1 MKGYPMMILEKH
13 SQERFWLLRRV
24 NFLER
29 LNRLIEEERNEEE
42 AANLAKSYRKV
53 ENPSDL
59 QDRLHEIYGKNLP

>member
-1 MKGYPMMILEKH
+1 MMIIEQH

-29 LNRLIEEERNEEE
+29 LNQLIEEDRPDEE
-42 AANLAKSYRKV
+42 AASLAKSYRKV

-59 QDRLHEIYGKNLP
+59 QDRLHEIYGKKLP

>member
-1 MKGYPMMILEKH
+1 MILVEQH

-29 LNRLIEEERNEEE
+29 MNRLIEEDRYEEE

>member
-1 MKGYPMMILEKH
+1 MMLIEEH

-29 LNRLIEEERNEEE
+29 LNQLIEEDNYDEE
-42 AANLAKSYRKV
+42 AATLAKSYRKV

-59 QDRLHEIYGKNLP
+59 QDRLHEIYGKKLP

>member
-1 MKGYPMMILEKH
+1 MMLIEQH

-29 LNRLIEEERNEEE
+29 MNQLLEEDRNPED
-42 AANLAKSYRKV
+42 ATNLAKSYKKV

-59 QDRLHEIYGKNLP
+59 LDRLHEIYGKNLP